1 MINFIRHKKIT
12 SPSQL
17 YSTDTKQPLW
27 LDDEFLKPI
36 NGEFE
41 TWLSYDFDQLN
52 ITENSSD
59 SEKLIE
65 ELKAQ
70 LAMKDQILQQA
81 FEDKEKMREAYTR
94 LLNSSTAPETPS
106 TSKRNENGV
115 ASKSLEFDNDYFES
129 YAHFSIH
136 HTMLSDKV
144 RTDSY
149 RDAILMNPNFFKDKL
164 VMDVGCGTSILSMFA
179 SKAGAKTVYAIDQS
193 DVIYKAMDIAT
204 TNGFK
209 NIKFVKGRL
218 EDIETPFEK
227 VDIIISEWMGYFL
240 LFEGMLDSVIYARK
254 NYLKEGGLLLPN
266 RCTISIVGYGDD
278 DRYKETIEFFKNV
291 YGFNMSCMLKD
302 ILLEGHVEVC
312 KSEFIMTK
320 SNEILNLD
328 LMTCDLDYS
337 NFSYD
342 FNLEVT
348 KAGKMN
354 SIVGYFDCF
363 FELPEKQISFSTSPD
378 STPTHWKQVIFYF
391 DEPIEVK
398 VGENIK
404 GKLINRRDRKDL
416 RAINVEIEIFGKTF
430 KYLID

>member
-17 YSTDTKQPLW
+17 FSTDTNQPLW
-27 LDDEFLKPI
+27 TDDEYLKPA

-65 ELKAQ
+65 ELKSQ

-81 FEDKEKMREAYTR
+81 FEDKEKMKEAFTR
-94 LLNSSTAPETPS
+94 LLNSSTAPDNPS
-106 TSKRNENGV
+106 TSKGIENGV

-136 HTMLSDKV
+136 HTMLSDRV

-149 RDAILMNPNFFKDKL
+149 RDAILMNPNYFKDKL

-179 SKAGAKTVYAIDQS
+179 SKAGAKTVFAIDQS
-193 DVIYKAMDIAT
+193 DVIYQAMDIAT
-204 TNGFK
+204 TNGFN

-218 EDIETPFEK
+218 EDIEMPFDK

-254 NYLKEGGLLLPN
+254 NYLKEGGFLLPN
-266 RCTISIVGYGDD
+266 RCTISIVGYGDEE
-278 DRYKETIEFFKNV
+278 RYQETIEFFKNV

-302 ILLEGHVEVC
+302 ILKEGHVEVC
-312 KSEFIMTK
+312 KPEFTLTK

-337 NFSYD
+337 NFQFD
-342 FNLEVT
+342 FNLEVV
-348 KAGKMN
+348 KPGKMN
-354 SIVGYFDCF
+354 SIVGFFDCF
-363 FELPEKQISFSTSPD
+363 FELPEKNISFSTSPD
-378 STPTHWKQVIFYF
+378 STPTHWKQVIFYI
-391 DEPIEVK
+391 DEPVEVK
-398 VGENIK
+398 IGEKIS
-404 GKLINRRDRKDL
+404 GKLTCRRDRKDL